1 MMIIQH
7 RAQDSTFNAQADCAE
22 VDVMMTSDGQVVCR
36 HDHLFEDKEVWS
48 QPYKPEMGPLFRD
61 FVDSYSGRLI
71 VETKLPELHWQGGQK
86 DFEMA
91 VLEIAPKDAMF
102 CSFSAA
108 GLHKLRLMRHDAT
121 LIANFHSTEE
131 PNVLLLITD
140 NIEAFAVRLSD
151 YKFFKERYEIPIFVF
166 TVNDP
171 DELNVQHRREL
182 AGVFTDHP
190 ERWR

>member
-7 RAQDSTFNAQADCAE
+7 RAQDADFNAQADCAE

-36 HDHLFEDKEVWS
+36 HDHQFKGCDIWK
-48 QPYKPEMGPLFRD
+48 QPYDPRMGPLFRD
-61 FVDSYSGRLI
+61 FVDAYSGKLI
-71 VETKLPELHWQGGQK
+71 VETKLPELHWQGGSK
-86 DFEMA
+86 DFELG
-91 VLEIAPKDAMF
+91 VIDIAPPDAMF

-108 GLHKLRLMRHDAT
+108 GLHKLRLMRPDAT
-121 LIANFHSTEE
+121 LIANFFSHDE
-131 PNVLLLITD
+131 PNTLLLITD
-140 NIEAFAVRLSD
+140 NIEAFAVHLSD
-151 YKFFKERYEIPIFVF
+151 YKFFKDRYEIPIFVF

-171 DELNVQHRREL
+171 DEITLQQRREL